1 MGPSPQPRRTS
12 RLSVRL
18 AAALCLLAVAVLGV
32 ARAEAGSTLSVNITS
47 APPSTTTSTSA
58 TIAFAASGA
67 KKTTCR
73 LDSASFAACT
83 SPVSYTGLS
92 VGTHTFV
99 VKATGSG
106 NRVVSASTSWEVVS
120 SSTSAF
126 SVTSSVANGA
136 TLSGSVE
143 WTATTSATASQV
155 DFYIDGALR
164 WTEHYTPYVF
174 NGDPGGMLDTKT
186 LADGSHVLKVVAT
199 TGSATA
205 QTSVTVQVANGTSS
219 TPFTVASS
227 IATGSSLSGSVSWQ
241 ATTSQ
246 TASQVDFYIDG
257 SLAWTERASP
267 YVFNGDGNTLDTAT
281 LTDGSHALKIVATAS
296 SNGATASFSATVQ
309 VANGSTVALTV
320 GSSISDGATLSG
332 AVTWTA
338 SPSESVS
345 GVGFYVDGAL
355 RYTDNAAP
363 YRFNGDAGT
372 LDTTT
377 LTNGSHGLGIVA
389 TAPDSSTAQASATVQ
404 VSNVTPA
411 PAPTPTGGA
420 GDVRFSELTS
430 SSMTS
435 YTNSPTTS
443 QQQWMRDH
451 WQRAVVFSSYWDTR
465 LSWFPNGW
473 AYIDAYAIYRT
484 SSLATQHPDWIL
496 KDAAGNKLYIP
507 YGCSG
512 GVCPQYAA
520 DIGSSAWRQYFIGQA
535 QTLLAL
541 GYKGIY
547 IDDVDM
553 DRNVGNGS
561 GQQVAPIDPRT
572 GAEMS
577 DAAWKTYFAQFM
589 EQVRA
594 AFPGVEIVHNAVW
607 FTGGGQHDGTQPEIA
622 REIAAASY
630 YHMERGFNDPGLT
643 GGTGIWSVYAMMRF
657 IDNAHAKGTHVVLQS
672 YASDATGAEYN
683 LAGYFLVSDGGDY
696 VSSSYGSLPGSWWSG
711 FDTNLGDAKGAR
723 YLWNGVWRRDFTNG
737 FVLMNEPGAST
748 KTLSLGGTYTTV
760 SGSQVSSVTLGAAR
774 GAVLKS

>member
-1 MGPSPQPRRTS
+1 MGPSPQLRRIS
-12 RLSVRL
+12 RPSARL

-32 ARAEAGSTLSVNITS
+32 ARAEAGST
-47 APPSTTTSTSA
+47 
-58 TIAFAASGA
+58 
-67 KKTTCR
+67 
-73 LDSASFAACT
+73 
-83 SPVSYTGLS
+83 
-92 VGTHTFV
+92 
-99 VKATGSG
+99 
-106 NRVVSASTSWEVVS
+106 S
-120 SSTSAF
+120 SSGF

-136 TLSGSVE
+136 TLAGSVGWE
-143 WTATTSATASQV
+143 AKPSVTASRV

-164 WTEHYTPYVF
+164 WTERYAPYVF

-186 LADGSHVLKVVAT
+186 LTDGSHVLKIVAT
-199 TGSATA
+199 TSSATA
-205 QTSVTVQVANGTSS
+205 QTSVNVQVANASSS

-257 SLAWTERASP
+257 VLKWTERYAP
-267 YVFNGDGNTLDTAT
+267 YVFNGDGNTLNTTT

-309 VANGSTVALTV
+309 VANGSAVALTV
-320 GSSISDGATLSG
+320 GSSIADGATLSG

-377 LTNGSHGLGIVA
+377 LTNGSHGLRIVA

-404 VSNVTPA
+404 VSNGTPA
-411 PAPTPTGGA
+411 PASTGGA
-420 GDVRFSELTS
+420 GGVRFSELTS

-435 YTNSPTTS
+435 YTNSPTAS

-451 WQRAVVFSSYWDTR
+451 WQRAVVFSSYWDSR

-473 AYIDAYAIYRT
+473 AYINGYAIYRT
-484 SSLATQHPDWIL
+484 SSLATQHPEWIL

-672 YASDATGAEYN
+672 YANDATGAEYN
-683 LAGYFLVSDGGDY
+683 LAGYFLVNDGGDY

-737 FVLMNEPGAST
+737 IVLMNEPGAST